1 MSAMLDEAAD
11 YVCKRSIRARAARR
25 QSRWIVQCALRHLNA
40 GASTDD
46 VGRLVRKDVKA
57 ANPMFAM
64 ILIQILLPIIIRLI
78 IEWWLNRNKT
88 ERGWP

>member
-1 MSAMLDEAAD
+1 MNAMLDEATE
-11 YVCKRSIRARAARR
+11 YVCKRSRRARMSRK
-25 QSRWIVQCALRHLNA
+25 QSRWIVQLALRHLNA

-46 VGRLVRKDVKA
+46 VGRLVRADVKA